1 MAVKCSDS
9 CNILAANVSPALSS
23 VWVNIWA
30 KSKFLVISSEFGQV
44 LKDMTAPTRV
54 AGRGKSKAT
63 TPSASSSP
71 SEIPADKSKREGN
84 FRNTQDP
91 QNTNLKLKVVVRGLP
106 PNLPESVFKE
116 TTKVWIN
123 ENTVDWYYYV
133 GGKLPERYAISD
145 LWSSNCSGNKPNV
158 RSRAY
163 AKFKSLE
170 TLVTFHKDFN
180 GHIFADSKGAN
191 VYPQMLTIGRSSR
204 AVIEFAPFQK
214 FVKGKTKTDARQGTI
229 DTSPE
234 YKEFLDSLAQP
245 PPPPSSFSDPIEVE
259 EEHKTTP
266 LIEYLRTQKTAK
278 AEKDKI
284 NREKARVAKIAA
296 LQAKANAQTAKLQAE
311 RTQKAAVA
319 NKSIESGKQGVADGG
334 TPPAGG
340 TGRGR
345 GRGGKSGGRG
355 GKDGQRSKA
364 QQREQQQQQ
373 QKSKSQ
379 EGPIVTSMDEALTND
394 IPVNSTSQQNT
405 SPPLMTSPPT
415 STANTENEGS
425 SSGQGFRGRGRGR
438 ARPHGV
444 FRPGAGRGGRRG
456 GGKEGKSSA
465 SAADG

>member
-1 MAVKCSDS
+1 
-9 CNILAANVSPALSS
+9 
-23 VWVNIWA
+23 
-30 KSKFLVISSEFGQV
+30 
-44 LKDMTAPTRV
+44 MTAPTRV

-71 SEIPADKSKREGN
+71 SEISADKSKKEGN
-84 FRNTQDP
+84 ARNTQDP
-91 QNTNLKLKVVVRGLP
+91 QNANVKLKVVVRGLP
-106 PNLPESVFKE
+106 PNLPESVFQE

-133 GGKLPERYAISD
+133 GGKLHERYSVSD
-145 LWSSNCSGNKPNV
+145 FWSSNGSGNKPNV

-180 GHIFADSKGAN
+180 GHIFADSKGTEPS
-191 VYPQMLTIGRSSR
+191 PQTLTIGRSSR

-214 FVKGKTKTDARQGTI
+214 FVKGKAKTDARQGTI
-229 DTSPE
+229 DASPE

-245 PPPPSSFSDPIEVE
+245 PPPLASFSEPTEGE

-278 AEKDKI
+278 AEREKV
-284 NREKARVAKIAA
+284 NREKARVAKIVA

-311 RTQKAAVA
+311 KMQKVTAGT
-319 NKSIESGKQGVADGG
+319 KPIESGKQAAADGA
-334 TPPAGG
+334 PVPASG

-373 QKSKSQ
+373 KLKSQ
-379 EGPIVTSMDEALTND
+379 EGAIVTLIDGASTND

-405 SPPLMTSPPT
+405 SPPSMTSPPT
-415 STANTENEGS
+415 STLNTENGGS
-425 SSGQGFRGRGRGR
+425 NGGQGFRGRGRGR

-456 GGKEGKSSA
+456 GGKEGRSSV